1 MNPLAPMWFRPPYIR
16 PCVSPTPPHSTKME
30 NMATQSLKGEFGE
43 EKVYVSESF
52 VVDMEHISH
61 HLVEKEINANS
72 RITLQ
77 RNHSRKGPL
86 KKQNFNDV
94 NEKDTNLMAISPKG
108 ASMHEKSMVI
118 TSDHSTPHV
127 HNQNTSVVATSSGA
141 ATTTTTTAIDGKVA
155 VSKRFNFRRSSSS
168 SPWTIDPKRILIFFA
183 TLSSMGTILLI
194 YFTLSMTKLNGED
207 KASY

>member
-1 MNPLAPMWFRPPYIR
+1 MWYRPPYNR
-16 PCVSPTPPHSTKME
+16 PCVSPHSTNME
-30 NMATQSLKGEFGE
+30 NMATQSLNGEFSE

-77 RNHSRKGPL
+77 RNHSRKGSL
-86 KKQNFNDV
+86 KKQNFNDI

-108 ASMHEKSMVI
+108 ASMPEKSIVV
-118 TSDHSTPHV
+118 TSDHSIPHV
-127 HNQNTSVVATSSGA
+127 HNQNTSVVAASSGAA

-155 VSKRFNFRRSSSS
+155 VSKRFSFRRSSSS
-168 SPWTIDPKRILIFFA
+168 SPWTIDPRRILIFFA

>member
-1 MNPLAPMWFRPPYIR
+1 
-16 PCVSPTPPHSTKME
+16 
-30 NMATQSLKGEFGE
+30 MATQSLKKEFEE

-52 VVDMEHISH
+52 VVDMEHIS

-77 RNHSRKGPL
+77 RNHSRKGSL
-86 KKQNFNDV
+86 KKTNFNNV
-94 NEKDTNLMAISPKG
+94 NEKDTNLMATSPKASLLG
-108 ASMHEKSMVI
+108 ASMPEKPMVV
-118 TSDHSTPHV
+118 TVDHSTPHV
-127 HNQNTSVVATSSGA
+127 HNQNTAVVAASSGPTA
-141 ATTTTTTAIDGKVA
+141 ATTTTTTTAINSKA
-155 VSKRFNFRRSSSS
+155 IVSRRFSFRRSSSS
-168 SPWTIDPKRILIFFA
+168 STWTIDPRRILIFFA

>member
-1 MNPLAPMWFRPPYIR
+1 MNPPAPMWFRPPYIR
-16 PCVSPTPPHSTKME
+16 PCVSPTPPHSTNME
-30 NMATQSLKGEFGE
+30 NMATQSLNKEFGE
-43 EKVYVSESF
+43 QKVYVSESF

-77 RNHSRKGPL
+77 RNHSRKNSL

-108 ASMHEKSMVI
+108 ASMPEKSTVV

-127 HNQNTSVVATSSGA
+127 HNQNTSVVAASSGA
-141 ATTTTTTAIDGKVA
+141 ATTTTIDGKVA
-155 VSKRFNFRRSSSS
+155 VSKRFSFRRSSSS
-168 SPWTIDPKRILIFFA
+168 SPWTIDPRRILIFFA

-194 YFTLSMTKLNGED
+194 YFTLSLTKLNGED

>member
-1 MNPLAPMWFRPPYIR
+1 
-16 PCVSPTPPHSTKME
+16 ME
-30 NMATQSLKGEFGE
+30 NMATQSLKGKFGE

-77 RNHSRKGPL
+77 RNHSRKGSL

-108 ASMHEKSMVI
+108 ASMHEKSMVV

-127 HNQNTSVVATSSGA
+127 HNQNTSVVAASSGA
-141 ATTTTTTAIDGKVA
+141 ATTTAIDGKVP
-155 VSKRFNFRRSSSS
+155 VFKRFSFRRSSSS
-168 SPWTIDPKRILIFFA
+168 SPWTIDPRRILIFFA

-207 KASY
+207 KVSY

>member
-1 MNPLAPMWFRPPYIR
+1 
-16 PCVSPTPPHSTKME
+16 ME
-30 NMATQSLKGEFGE
+30 NMATQCLNKEFGE

-77 RNHSRKGPL
+77 RNHSRKNSL

-108 ASMHEKSMVI
+108 ASMPEKSMVV

-127 HNQNTSVVATSSGA
+127 HNQNTSVVAASSGA
-141 ATTTTTTAIDGKVA
+141 ATTTTTAIDGKVA
-155 VSKRFNFRRSSSS
+155 VSKRFSFRRSSSS
-168 SPWTIDPKRILIFFA
+168 SPWTIDPRRILIFFA

-194 YFTLSMTKLNGED
+194 YFTLSLTKLNGED
-207 KASY
+207 KASN

>member
-1 MNPLAPMWFRPPYIR
+1 
-16 PCVSPTPPHSTKME
+16 
-30 NMATQSLKGEFGE
+30 MATQSLKGKFGE

-77 RNHSRKGPL
+77 RNHSRKGSL

-94 NEKDTNLMAISPKG
+94 NEKDINLMAISPKG
-108 ASMHEKSMVI
+108 ASMHEKSMVV

-127 HNQNTSVVATSSGA
+127 HNQNTSVVAASSGA
-141 ATTTTTTAIDGKVA
+141 ATTTAIDGKVP
-155 VSKRFNFRRSSSS
+155 VFKRFSFRRSSSS
-168 SPWTIDPKRILIFFA
+168 SPWTIDPRRILIFFA

-207 KASY
+207 KVSY